1 MTLAQ
6 FQRFNFYPG
15 VALIYETAW
24 RPWLHVPRENSKT
37 TETILIIL
45 VAKKKVKKM
54 KAMKKKKN
62 MKTMNNI

>member
-6 FQRFNFYPG
+6 FQIFNFYPG

-24 RPWLHVPRENSKT
+24 RPGLHVPRENSKT

-45 VAKKKVKKM
+45 VAITEIFVKNVISSQDIKKYK
-54 KAMKKKKN
+54 
-62 MKTMNNI
+62 

>member
-24 RPWLHVPRENSKT
+24 RPGLHVPRENSKT
-37 TETILIIL
+37 TENILTIL
-45 VAKKKVKKM
+45 VAITGMCVKNVISSQDIKQ
-54 KAMKKKKN
+54 
-62 MKTMNNI
+62 I

>member
-45 VAKKKVKKM
+45 VAITEIFVKNVISSQDIKKYK
-54 KAMKKKKN
+54 
-62 MKTMNNI
+62 